1 MPVRHLPSL
10 HAVRAFEATA
20 RHLSMTLAAHELAV
34 TPGAVSRLVRAL
46 EQDLKAPLFVRKAG
60 GLELTPVGRV
70 MADGARE
77 ALDRLHEATTG
88 VRLRR
93 HRRLSIGVYGH
104 FLSRALLP
112 RLDDLTSSL
121 PSLEVDVHTSTNPLD
136 LLPTRFDAVVAVSA
150 LGPQAGLV
158 VRPLMPI
165 VTVAVAS
172 PQRLQGGPLDFA
184 QVPMLHTRPR
194 SEDWRRWLDFAGLK
208 TIAVRGGSSFE
219 SASQT
224 LEGAAA
230 DLGAAIAIE
239 GLLQPDLA
247 SGRLAIAH
255 PARRPTTRYF
265 TLQYEMRLSADP
277 SLSAFADWLCGQF
290 EDEARLAMRP
300 AAS

>member
-1 MPVRHLPSL
+1 MPVRRLPSL
-10 HAVRAFEATA
+10 RAICAFEATA
-20 RHLSMTLAAHELAV
+20 RHMSMTLAARELSV

-46 EQDLKAPLFVRKAG
+46 EEDLKAPLFVRKAG
-60 GLELTPVGRV
+60 GLELTLVGRA

-88 VRLRR
+88 VHMRR

-112 RLDDLTSSL
+112 RLHDLTLSL

-136 LLPTRFDAVVAVSA
+136 LLPTRFDAVVAVSG

-165 VTVAVAS
+165 TTVVVAA
-172 PQRLQGGPLDFA
+172 PKRLQSGPLDFA

-194 SEDWRRWLDFAGLK
+194 SEDWRRWLDHAGFK
-208 TIAVRGGSSFE
+208 GIAVHGGSSFE

-224 LEGAAA
+224 LEAAAA

-255 PARRPTTRYF
+255 PARRPTTRHF
-265 TLQYEMRLSADP
+265 TLQYETRLGADP
-277 SLSAFADWLCGQF
+277 SLSAFADWLCRQF
-290 EDEARLAMRP
+290 EDQ
-300 AAS
+300 AAAD

>member
-1 MPVRHLPSL
+1 
-10 HAVRAFEATA
+10 
-20 RHLSMTLAAHELAV
+20 MTLAARELAV

-46 EQDLKAPLFVRKAG
+46 EEDLKAPLFVRKAG
-60 GLELTPVGRV
+60 GLELTPVGRA

-88 VRLRR
+88 VRLRQ

-112 RLDDLTSSL
+112 RLHDLTLNL
-121 PSLEVDVHTSTNPLD
+121 PSLEVDVHTSTSPLD
-136 LLPTRFDAVVAVSA
+136 LLPTRFDAVVAVSGA
-150 LGPQAGLV
+150 GPQAGLE

-165 VTVAVAS
+165 TTVVVAS
-172 PQRLQGGPLDFA
+172 PQRLRRGPLDFA
-184 QVPMLHTRPR
+184 EVPMLHTRPR

-219 SASQT
+219 SATQT
-224 LEGAAA
+224 LEAAAA

-239 GLLQPDLA
+239 GLLEPDLA

-255 PARRPTTRYF
+255 PARRPTTRHF
-265 TLQYEMRLSADP
+265 TLQYETRLGADP
-277 SLSAFADWLCGQF
+277 SLIAFADWLCRQF
-290 EDEARLAMRP
+290 EDGAGPVAGS

>member
-1 MPVRHLPSL
+1 
-10 HAVRAFEATA
+10 
-20 RHLSMTLAAHELAV
+20 
-34 TPGAVSRLVRAL
+34 
-46 EQDLKAPLFVRKAG
+46 
-60 GLELTPVGRV
+60 
-70 MADGARE
+70 
-77 ALDRLHEATTG
+77 

-172 PQRLQGGPLDFA
+172 PQRLQGGPLDFSR
-184 QVPMLHTRPR
+184 VPMLHTRPR

-208 TIAVRGGSSFE
+208 TIAVRGGSS
-219 SASQT
+219 SKV
-224 LEGAAA
+224 
-230 DLGAAIAIE
+230 
-239 GLLQPDLA
+239 
-247 SGRLAIAH
+247 
-255 PARRPTTRYF
+255 PARPLRPLRPTSAPRSRSRVCCSPTSRTAGSPSRILRAGQQHGISRYN
-265 TLQYEMRLSADP
+265 TKCA
-277 SLSAFADWLCGQF
+277 
-290 EDEARLAMRP
+290 
-300 AAS
+300 